1 MVLTTAGKDRR
12 AAVATSTAGMPWLLR
27 DLRRTD
33 ADADSGSSGSST
45 SSSSSS
51 TGSTE
56 SRRQPLAPVALEAPV
71 LE

>member
-33 ADADSGSSGSST
+33 ADADADSGSSG

-56 SRRQPLAPVALEAPV
+56 SRRQTLAPVALEAPV

>member
-33 ADADSGSSGSST
+33 ADADADSGSSG
-45 SSSSSS
+45 SSSSS

>member
-33 ADADSGSSGSST
+33 ADADADSGSSGSS
-45 SSSSSS
+45 SSSS
-51 TGSTE
+51 STE
-56 SRRQPLAPVALEAPV
+56 SRRQTLAPVALEAPV